1 MVSADNREV
10 FSNSSV
16 KPTDRQLTGA
26 INIELPNNRLGLNI
40 VAYRGGG
47 AWLPFLP
54 AALII
59 ALTVIA
65 SVTLVQLRRHARRR
79 AATEEELRAGIE
91 AARRGRGRPAG
102 TGSMEQVA
110 IRIDRDVLAAFRAGG
125 AGWQTRMNDALRE
138 WLKEHSA
145 V

>member
-1 MVSADNREV
+1 MPGSKTNAMNRKQVLSAVR
-10 FSNSSV
+10 
-16 KPTDRQLTGA
+16 
-26 INIELPNNRLGLNI
+26 
-40 VAYRGGG
+40 
-47 AWLPFLP
+47 
-54 AALII
+54 
-59 ALTVIA
+59 ALTHDQDYVWDGKDEDD
-65 SVTLVQLRRHARRR
+65 RP
-79 AATEEELRAGIE
+79 ATEEELRAGVE

-102 TGSMEQVA
+102 TGSKEQVA